1 MLQKE
6 DTQQMMKKACGTL
19 ETMVMAIFARHW
31 WLFIHVLNA

>member
-31 WLFIHVLNA
+31 